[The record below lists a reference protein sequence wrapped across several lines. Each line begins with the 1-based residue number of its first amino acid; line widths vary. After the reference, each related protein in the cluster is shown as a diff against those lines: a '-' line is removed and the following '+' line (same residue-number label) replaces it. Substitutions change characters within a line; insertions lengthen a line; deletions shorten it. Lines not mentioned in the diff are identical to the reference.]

1 MRKEASLT
9 VLLTN
14 HALPRHSI
22 KTERVSIH
30 LTSAPE
36 PRAVYVERIDET
48 HANAKRAWREMGE
61 PEYLSAGEV
70 ASLEAA
76 SRVAREPLD
85 WKYENGVVHLDLELA
100 PHAVASVAMEF
111 VESLVEGRGA

>member
-1 MRKEASLT
+1 
-9 VLLTN
+9 
-14 HALPRHSI
+14 
-22 KTERVSIH
+22 
-30 LTSAPE
+30 
-36 PRAVYVERIDET
+36 
-48 HANAKRAWREMGE
+48 MGE

-76 SRVAREPLD
+76 SRVAREPLE

-111 VESLVEGRGA
+111 VESLVEVRGA